1 MNKLIIN
8 TDGGSR
14 GNPGPAAI
22 GIVIKN
28 DQGEFIFEHG
38 EKIGVATNNQAEHK
52 AALFAM
58 EWLINYSLLKN
69 YDTVEFRLDSQLV
82 AYQLTG
88 KYKIKNKEL
97 LEILVKTKAGE
108 AKLDTRVVYCYV
120 PREEN
125 KEADRILNLALDTS

>member
-22 GIVIKN
+22 GVVVRD
-28 DQGEFIFEHG
+28 DQGKLIFEHG
-38 EKIGVATNNQAEHK
+38 KKIGVATNNQAEHR

-58 EWLINYSLLKN
+58 EWLTNYPLLKN

-82 AYQLTG
+82 VYQLTG

-97 LEILVKTKAGE
+97 LNILVKTKAGE
-108 AKLDTRVVYCYV
+108 SKLNKKVFYCYV
-120 PREEN
+120 PREKN
-125 KEADRILNLALDTS
+125 KDADRILNLALDTS